1 MSNVT
6 KAFSELFDTELRT
19 TDTPIADLKIEAIK
33 SDTET
38 LEKQRD
44 FVRKNMIELI
54 EQGKGVLT
62 QMKEIATS
70 TESGKDFDTYA
81 RILKTLVESNAKL
94 LEMEI
99 TGKPQQTD
107 KPAGSVT
114 EPNQQAEQ
122 ITNNTVFVGSTTE
135 LAAYMKSKQQQ

>member
-6 KAFSELFDTELRT
+6 KAFSELFDTELTT
-19 TDTPIADLKIEAIK
+19 TDTPISQLKIDAIK
-33 SDTET
+33 TDTET

-54 EQGKGVLT
+54 EQGKDALT
-62 QMKEIATS
+62 NMRNIAAS

-81 RILKTLVESNAKL
+81 RILKTLVDSNAKL

-99 TGKPQQTD
+99 TGKPQQSEKPSNNGTD
-107 KPAGSVT
+107 S
-114 EPNQQAEQ
+114 NQQAEQ

-135 LAAYMKSKQQQ
+135 LAAYMKNKTKN

>member
-6 KAFSELFDTELRT
+6 KAFSELFDTDLRT
-19 TDTPIADLKIEAIK
+19 TDTSIDQLKIQAVQ

-62 QMKEIATS
+62 HMKDIAVS
-70 TESGKDFDTYA
+70 TESNKDFDTYA
-81 RILKTLVESNAKL
+81 KILKTLVDSNAKL

-99 TGKPQQTD
+99 TGKPQQSE

-114 EPNQQAEQ
+114 EPNQKAEQ

-135 LAAYMKSKQQQ
+135 LAAYMKNKQQ

>member
-99 TGKPQQTD
+99 TGKPQND

-135 LAAYMKSKQQQ
+135 LAAYMKNKQQQ